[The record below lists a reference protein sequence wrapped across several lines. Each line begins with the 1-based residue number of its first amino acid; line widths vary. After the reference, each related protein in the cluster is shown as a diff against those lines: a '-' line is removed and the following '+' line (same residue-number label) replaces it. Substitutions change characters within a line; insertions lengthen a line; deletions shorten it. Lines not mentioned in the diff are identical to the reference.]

1 MKLDYLHCNVILIFS
16 GCASVICLFLRLMI
30 IFCLM
35 LIQVLCAR
43 YSDEEYFLN
52 RCKGNIL
59 ILLKVDFGCQEWKD
73 DDASCFISV
82 YIVCEL
88 IEHM

>member
-1 MKLDYLHCNVILIFS
+1 
-16 GCASVICLFLRLMI
+16 
-30 IFCLM
+30 M

-88 IEHM
+88 IEHMWCSMCLDRDFMYEWTAYLIYEQTYRFW